1 MSGSG
6 VSPLSIKETEKSFK
20 SSRLN
25 AAFNSHAER
34 IPAQKKRRKST
45 NLSTRTRR
53 CSHDQKHTPVF
64 TPYNP
69 LQSRHVSTSVRPLA
83 VESGQLSPCGNC
95 QEAFGEHRKS
105 LNGMESDEERLF
117 FIYTSRKAQNRGSVL
132 WKQLSPSHVKQTSG
146 RTLGDSP
153 LAVNP

>member
-6 VSPLSIKETEKSFK
+6 VSPLSIKETEKSFE

-34 IPAQKKRRKST
+34 IPAQKQQRKST

-53 CSHDQKHTPVF
+53 RSRDQKHTPVF

-69 LQSRHVSTSVRPLA
+69 LQSRHVSASVRPLA
-83 VESGQLSPCGNC
+83 VESGRLSPCGNC

-105 LNGMESDEERLF
+105 LNGVESDEELAFLYLYLQEGPKPR
-117 FIYTSRKAQNRGSVL
+117 ICSVEAAF
-132 WKQLSPSHVKQTSG
+132 SFTCEPTSG
-146 RTLGDSP
+146 RTSGDSP